1 MEKYAFIG
9 TGRVNLFLAVISACL
24 AILAWLLWLPATVS
38 GEESPLIE
46 QIKINELDSDTP
58 SIPINDASEFIE
70 LYDGGA
76 GGTSLTGLVLVFYN
90 GATDTSYRAIDLD
103 GYYTDLGGYFLA
115 GNEGVSEVDVTFPSN
130 TLQNG
135 ADAAALYLG
144 NDSDFPN
151 GTTISMNNLVD
162 AVVYDTGDADD
173 IGLLGLLNS
182 GQPQVDEDVHRLGDQ
197 ESIQRCP
204 NGSGL
209 GRNTITYITTMPTPG
224 LPNCLPI
231 SMEGPALVQPGQLFT
246 YTITVSNYLGNDLTG
261 VTITDTLP
269 ANVSFAE
276 ALDGGTLV
284 GGVVSWDVPALADRG
299 KTQVRF
305 RVYASEVGGVDIINR
320 DYAVQEINFVTST
333 RGSPLVTAVDGGR
346 TLIRSI
352 QGAGHLSPL
361 NGMEVE
367 RVFGIVTALRKNGFY
382 LQDPIPDADLS
393 TSEGIFVVT
402 GIAPT
407 VNVGDALFVKGRV
420 LEYRPDGVNSAGL
433 TITELVSPTVL
444 ILSTASPLLEPV
456 ILGES
461 GRNLPGQVIEDDA
474 QGDVEISG
482 IFDPA
487 NDGIDFYES
496 LEGMLVQ
503 IRDPI
508 AVGPT
513 DAEGRI
519 PVVVDGGVN
528 ATLLNPRGGIVVRAG
543 DLNPE
548 RILVD
553 DLIYSNEPKVLVG
566 TVFSGT
572 LLGVMD
578 YNAGNFRFLN
588 ISPFPSASG
597 GVISETLSMAR
608 TANQITIATMNLE
621 NLDPT
626 DSQLKFDRIA
636 REIAFN
642 LYGPDLIAVEEVQ
655 DNSGTVN
662 DGVVSAALTFS
673 KLIQV
678 IQSVGGVQYD
688 YRQID
693 PVNNAD
699 GGDPGG
705 NIRQAFLFRTDRG
718 LSFVDRSGG
727 SATTSVSVVIGSEEI
742 QLSQSPGRIDP
753 ADSAFSD
760 SRKPLAGEFLFNGNR
775 LFVIANHFNSKQ
787 EDEPLFGR
795 FQPPSLT
802 TEIKRA
808 QQALIVNQFADS
820 ILQLDPNAKIIV
832 LGDFND
838 YPFSTTLETLSGG
851 VFSNLVAELP
861 AEEQYTY
868 LFEGNSQ
875 AIDHILVS
883 PGISAFGS
891 PTVDIVHMNAEFL
904 DSQRP
909 MDHDPVIARINLSE
923 ALKTYLPFMAR

>member
-1 MEKYAFIG
+1 MEKYAFLG
-9 TGRVNLFLAVISACL
+9 ERRVNLFSGAISACL
-24 AILAWLLWLPATVS
+24 AILVWLLWLPAAVS
-38 GEESPLIE
+38 SEESPVVD

-58 SIPINDASEFIE
+58 SIQVNDASEFVE
-70 LYDGGA
+70 LYDGGV
-76 GGTSLTGLVLVFYN
+76 GGTPLNGLVLVFFN

-103 GYYTDLGGYFLA
+103 GYNTDFGGYFLA
-115 GNEGVSEVDVTFPSN
+115 GNEGVSGVDVIFPSN
-130 TLQNG
+130 ILQNG
-135 ADAAALYLG
+135 ADAVALYLG
-144 NDSDFPN
+144 NGSDFPN
-151 GTTISMNNLVD
+151 GTAIGTNNLID

-173 IGLLGLLNS
+173 IGLLGLLNP
-182 GQPQVDEDVHRLGDQ
+182 GQPQVDENVHRLGDQ

-209 GRNTITYITTMPTPG
+209 GRNTNTYTTTVPTPG

-231 SMEGPALVQPGQLFT
+231 SMQGPALVQPGQLFT
-246 YTITVSNYLGNDLTG
+246 YTITVSNFLGNDLAG
-261 VTITDTLP
+261 VVITDTLP
-269 ANVSFAE
+269 AYVSFVE
-276 ALDGGTLV
+276 ALDGGIFA
-284 GGVVSWDVPALADRG
+284 GGVVSWVVPALADRG
-299 KTQVRF
+299 QTQVRF
-305 RVYASEVGGVDIINR
+305 RVYASEVGGVDIMNR
-320 DYAVQEINFVTST
+320 DYAVQATNFSTST

-361 NGMEVE
+361 NGLEVA
-367 RVFGIVTALRKNGFY
+367 RVFGIVSAIRKNGFY
-382 LQDPIPDADLS
+382 LQDPIPDADFS
-393 TSEGIFVVT
+393 TSEGIFVET
-402 GIAPT
+402 GIAPI

-420 LEYRPDGVNSAGL
+420 LEYRSDGVTSVGL
-433 TITELVSPTVL
+433 TITELISPT
-444 ILSTASPLLEPV
+444 IFFLSSANPLLEPV

-461 GRNLPGQVIEDDA
+461 GRALPGQVIEDDA
-474 QGDVEISG
+474 QGDVEIG
-482 IFDPA
+482 GVFDPA

-513 DAEGRI
+513 DADGRI
-519 PVVVDGGVN
+519 PLVVDGGVN
-528 ATLLNPRGGIVVRAG
+528 AALLNPRGGIVVRPG

-553 DLIYSNEPKVLVG
+553 DVIYSNEPKVLVG
-566 TVFSGT
+566 TVFSGI

-578 YNAGNFRFLN
+578 YADGNYRFIN
-588 ISPFPSASG
+588 ISSFPTPFG
-597 GVISETLSMAR
+597 GVISETLTLER
-608 TANQITIATMNLE
+608 TASQITVATLNLE

-626 DSQLKFDRIA
+626 DPQLKFDRIA

-642 LYGPDLIAVEEVQ
+642 LDGPDLIAVEEVQ

-662 DGVVSAALTFS
+662 DGVVSATLTFS
-673 KLIQV
+673 KLIQA
-678 IQSVGGVQYD
+678 ILSVGGVQYD

-727 SATTSVSVVIGSEEI
+727 SATTSVSAVIGAEGI
-742 QLSQSPGRIDP
+742 QLSHSPGRIDP
-753 ADSAFSD
+753 ADSGFSD
-760 SRKPLAGEFLFNGNR
+760 SRKPMAGEFLFNGNR
-775 LFVIANHFNSKQ
+775 FFVIANHFNSKQ
-787 EDEPLFGR
+787 EDDPLFGR

-802 TEIKRA
+802 TEIKRV
-808 QQALIVNQFADS
+808 QQAQIVNQFTDS

-832 LGDFND
+832 LGDLND
-838 YPFSTTLETLSGG
+838 FPFSITLETLVGG
-851 VFSNLVAELP
+851 VFNNLVAELP

-883 PGISAFGS
+883 PGISAYSS
-891 PTVDIVHMNAEFL
+891 PIVDIVHMNAEFL

-909 MDHDPVIARINLSE
+909 TDHDPVIARINLSGE
-923 ALKTYLPFMAR
+923 LKTYLPFTAR